1 MGNILGAGGSKI
13 EDNITLLCKVSE
25 DKFPID
31 EIILQWG
38 IEIDHLLVDS
48 RF

>member
-1 MGNILGAGGSKI
+1 MGNILRAGSCKI
-13 EDNITLLCKVSE
+13 EDNITLLCKISE
-25 DKFPID
+25 DKFPIG